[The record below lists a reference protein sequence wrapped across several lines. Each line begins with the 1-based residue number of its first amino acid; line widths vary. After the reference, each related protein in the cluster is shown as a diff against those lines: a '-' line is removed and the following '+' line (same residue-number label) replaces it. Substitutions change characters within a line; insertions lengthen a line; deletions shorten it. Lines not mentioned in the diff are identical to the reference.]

1 MDNNSNELSDKKEI
15 IYSQTVKAGKRI
27 YYIDVK
33 KSRNQELFLALTE
46 SKRLPASDANPQD
59 ISYEKHK
66 IFLYQEDFD
75 HFMAALQDAISFID
89 SKGGYDRSREKDR
102 GNSWDNLVE

>member
-1 MDNNSNELSDKKEI
+1 MEINSNELSDKKEI

-46 SKRLPASDANPQD
+46 SKRISASEAAPQD
-59 ISYEKHK
+59 VSYEKHK

-75 HFMAALQDAISFID
+75 HFMAALQDAISYID
-89 SKGGYDRSREKDR
+89 RNGGYDHSREKDK
-102 GNSWDNLVE
+102 GNSWDSLVD